1 LLGSGPTTITAAPL
15 EEFLSGGNEVEA
27 LRKLQAGQS
36 SSAIQGMYQVAH
48 DTFRPSSTFWY
59 LELASCYY
67 PDPTDLWVD
76 FGAMMRFYFDQIP
89 LAVEGIRNSWH
100 VYESQSGDLSHALR
114 ACFALV
120 KGLNDLRDSVRRS
133 GGRSP
138 DTPRSINAARY
149 AFKSNSDAFI
159 TSVWNLIGQG

>member
-1 LLGSGPTTITAAPL
+1 MPRILPDISAIRASLPTPTLFDEFTNNVAWQWSNDNYSSAYDSL

-67 PDPTDLWVD
+67 PDPTDLW
-76 FGAMMRFYFDQIP
+76 GRFRRD
-89 LAVEGIRNSWH
+89 
-100 VYESQSGDLSHALR
+100 DALLFR
-114 ACFALV
+114 S
-120 KGLNDLRDSVRRS
+120 DSVGSRR
-133 GGRSP
+133 
-138 DTPRSINAARY
+138 DT
-149 AFKSNSDAFI
+149 
-159 TSVWNLIGQG
+159 